1 MSLVMPEG
9 VPTLGNIS
17 VKAVATLT
25 SPAAP
30 KLATELN
37 GAGSEDISL
46 HLYPAGW
53 GPTADT
59 PTGTAPA
66 RLGSRKIRQSLNRT
80 TYSMPGLQYVYDPQ
94 ADDGDPGQEAF
105 DLLKEGV
112 QIHLVERRGLDAE
125 SDAWAVGQKTRDHYV
140 TLGPQ
145 VPMGDPTDENAE
157 FYIMQTIVYVSGDGP
172 VDGVIVT

>member
-17 VKAVATLT
+17 VKAVATIAD
-25 SPAAP
+25 PAAP
-30 KLATELN
+30 KLATEID
-37 GAGSEDISL
+37 AVGSQDISL

-59 PTGTAPA
+59 PVGTAPA
-66 RLGSRKIRQSLNRT
+66 RLGSRAIRQSLNRT
-80 TYSMPGLQYVYDPQ
+80 TYSMPALQYVCDPQ
-94 ADDGDPGQEAF
+94 AAEGDPGQEAF

-112 QIHLVERRGLDAE
+112 QIHLLERRGLDAE
-125 SDAWAVGQKTRDHYV
+125 TAAWAVGQNTRDHHI

-145 VPMGDPTDENAE
+145 VHMGDPTDENAE
-157 FYIMQTIVYVSGDGP
+157 FYIMQTVVYVNGDGP